1 MKNALIKWLGL
12 NGLAST
18 LTALRKEN
26 EGLKKSLADLEV
38 VVADLETKVN
48 DIEQPD
54 MSDYVSE
61 DEINDRIESYCNDN
75 DIVSASYVDDEIES
89 KVSEKVEEAID
100 DYGIEEKVRDLFND
114 ASPSPMTE
122 DDIKKEVSEAVK
134 VTLEKMVKALA
145 DQR

>member
-1 MKNALIKWLGL
+1 MKNALIKWLGF
-12 NGLAST
+12 NGLAET

-26 EGLKKSLADLEV
+26 EDLKKSLADLEV
-38 VVADLETKVN
+38 VVTDLETKVN
-48 DIEQPD
+48 DIEIPD
-54 MSDYVSE
+54 TDDYVQESDL
-61 DEINDRIESYCNDN
+61 DEKIENFLSDN
-75 DIVSASYVDDEIES
+75 DYCTWSYIEGEIGDE
-89 KVSEKVEEAID
+89 VEGFID